1 MSRSHGSL
9 QKCFAVQATA
19 AATIAFEYRLS
30 LASIVCLPSSSLLL
44 LPSPSFPPATLVYS
58 FPFSRSPS
66 LPVPSFFFLLPH
78 YTYSPRNTCTYIA
91 RRVGLTTCSC
101 SLNCRLRP
109 SFCTLAMNG
118 RLAVTLGAERDPGAL
133 LPERQKGEREKGLEC
148 ASTRSH
154 ISEPRNERSDDEI

>member
-9 QKCFAVQATA
+9 QKCFAVQAAA

-58 FPFSRSPS
+58 FSRSPS
-66 LPVPSFFFLLPH
+66 FPMPSFFFLLPH

-91 RRVGLTTCSC
+91 RRVGLTTCSS
-101 SLNCRLRP
+101 SLNCRLRS

-118 RLAVTLGAERDPGAL
+118 RLAMTLGAERDPGAL
-133 LPERQKGEREKGLEC
+133 PPERQKGEREKGEGTGMCLS
-148 ASTRSH
+148 AIAYIRAA
-154 ISEPRNERSDDEI
+154 